1 MGRARESESESRR
14 SAAVVFS
21 ADVFPARDSPFGDSQ
36 TSPKRERER
45 EREKERERERS
56 FSAYTSDASYMDEFP

>member
-45 EREKERERERS
+45 ERERER
-56 FSAYTSDASYMDEFP
+56 AQL